1 LALTPAV
8 AKGRRVGFGWTLAAM
23 LAAGTPAVP
32 AERFEHQDRGLVIER
47 RPFNLLANSSLVSRA
62 TAENVP
68 VPQWLSVSAASNTAP
83 IELTTPIP
91 HGLATGD
98 AVLIE
103 GIEGNV
109 AANGL
114 WTVTTTAEARFTLDG
129 SAGSGA
135 YAGGGAAFPT
145 AGQPPPPGPRGD
157 AGHPPWTPWFS
168 LPASARATEFFEP
181 TGEVSTLPVPEVP
194 PVNSFL
200 SQEVD
205 GSLFHAGENLCLSIE
220 ARMPETAQGDQRLKM
235 VVTAA
240 FGRVRVYTSTLP
252 ATLLTPEY
260 QRIALCFRLD
270 DDATTEGGVLRVE
283 FIDEHLRGVAK
294 PMFWTR
300 PMLNEGTVPVPWT
313 PNVEPVP
320 RAVGFR

>member
-1 LALTPAV
+1 
-8 AKGRRVGFGWTLAAM
+8 
-23 LAAGTPAVP
+23 
-32 AERFEHQDRGLVIER
+32 
-47 RPFNLLANSSLVSRA
+47 
-62 TAENVP
+62 
-68 VPQWLSVSAASNTAP
+68 
-83 IELTTPIP
+83 
-91 HGLATGD
+91 
-98 AVLIE
+98 
-103 GIEGNV
+103 
-109 AANGL
+109 
-114 WTVTTTAEARFTLDG
+114 
-129 SAGSGA
+129 
-135 YAGGGAAFPT
+135 
-145 AGQPPPPGPRGD
+145 
-157 AGHPPWTPWFS
+157 
-168 LPASARATEFFEP
+168 
-181 TGEVSTLPVPEVP
+181 
-194 PVNSFL
+194 
-200 SQEVD
+200 
-205 GSLFHAGENLCLSIE
+205 
-220 ARMPETAQGDQRLKM
+220 MPETAQGDQRLKM